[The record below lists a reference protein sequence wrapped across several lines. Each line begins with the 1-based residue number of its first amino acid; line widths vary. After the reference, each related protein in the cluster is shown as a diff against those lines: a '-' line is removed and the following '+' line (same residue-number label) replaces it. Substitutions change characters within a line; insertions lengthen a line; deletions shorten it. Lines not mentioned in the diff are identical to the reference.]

1 MSGKQLKAHKREC
14 FSIEKYGQSL
24 EITLWFIKSSQWFK
38 SIVFKTVMWVFN
50 YSGSTIYGPLFESI
64 RSKLNFIFS
73 RFYAIYLTLLEIKNN
88 KFWFFFFFWCYRA
101 HALTGSFTQFLISF
115 SNDNLK
121 ILQKKKNYIP
131 DAVTT
136 LTVWEYRNDYVLW
149 VNNES

>member
-88 KFWFFFFFWCYRA
+88 KFWFFFFF
-101 HALTGSFTQFLISF
+101 LVLQGSCLNWEFHPILDFFLKWQFK
-115 SNDNLK
+115 DTA
-121 ILQKKKNYIP
+121 KKKNYIP